1 MKEKERNKYH
11 IQYKQKYKTIHKTP
25 PPHIWIIIETNMIRF
40 FKKVTYFQYFPI
52 FYRTA

>member
-1 MKEKERNKYH
+1 MKKKETNIIFSISKNTK
-11 IQYKQKYKTIHKTP
+11 QYT

-52 FYRTA
+52 FYCTA